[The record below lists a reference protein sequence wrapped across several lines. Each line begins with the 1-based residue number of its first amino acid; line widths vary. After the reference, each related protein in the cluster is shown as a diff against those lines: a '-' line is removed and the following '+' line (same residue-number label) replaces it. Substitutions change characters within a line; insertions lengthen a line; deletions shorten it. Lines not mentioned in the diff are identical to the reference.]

1 MRRIVAFGL
10 VGVVLGSATGCG
22 GPDALMREAL
32 VNLNAYADAIER
44 KEPPDRQLA
53 SLDRFRA
60 TEEKLDKLP
69 ADKKEQ
75 LLKRY
80 EGELKRAKERL
91 DAALKSQVLEGGTV
105 PPNPLDHFL
114 K

>member
-69 ADKKEQ
+69 AGQGASRRGAQEPGARRRHGPAQ
-75 LLKRY
+75 PARSL
-80 EGELKRAKERL
+80 
-91 DAALKSQVLEGGTV
+91 SQMTAEF
-105 PPNPLDHFL
+105 PRR
-114 K
+114 